1 MGLVLPQTVK
11 AKWQGRAIT
20 HYISKGYKFTNRGD
34 ELEVNVEDLSKGSEI
49 KVRCNCD
56 YCGESSIVMYCNYVK
71 QIAKFGNFSCRKC
84 SRAIRVKQTWQQKTD
99 IQIKEINEKKKQ
111 TCRKK
116 YGKDNP
122 FQVEKFKAIA
132 KQTCREKYG
141 KDYFLQTEEG
151 KEKRRQ
157 NFKEKYGKD
166 NPSQLEEFKEK
177 QRQTCREKYGKD
189 SFTQVEIFKIK
200 ANRTKI
206 KKYGSCFG
214 GAWIYG
220 SSQQKHIFEIV
231 GGKYNYPFHGF
242 FVDIALLKNKIA
254 IEYDGTGHT
263 VPVKSKKMTQ
273 EEFTQ
278 KEQNKEN
285 KLFEEGWKIIRL
297 VNEKTDK
304 LPDDE
309 TIVNLINEK
318 IHILK
323 TTDTK
328 KVVVKWS

>member
-1 MGLVLPQTVK
+1 M
-11 AKWQGRAIT
+11 
-20 HYISKGYKFTNRGD
+20 
-34 ELEVNVEDLSKGSEI
+34 
-49 KVRCNCD
+49 
-56 YCGESSIVMYCNYVK
+56 
-71 QIAKFGNFSCRKC
+71 
-84 SRAIRVKQTWQQKTD
+84 
-99 IQIKEINEKKKQ
+99 
-111 TCRKK
+111 
-116 YGKDNP
+116 
-122 FQVEKFKAIA
+122 
-132 KQTCREKYG
+132 
-141 KDYFLQTEEG
+141 QTEEG

-166 NPSQLEEFKEK
+166 NPSQLEEIKEKKKQVCRDRYGKDYPSQVEEFKEK

-263 VPVKSKKMTQ
+263 VSVKSKKMTQ